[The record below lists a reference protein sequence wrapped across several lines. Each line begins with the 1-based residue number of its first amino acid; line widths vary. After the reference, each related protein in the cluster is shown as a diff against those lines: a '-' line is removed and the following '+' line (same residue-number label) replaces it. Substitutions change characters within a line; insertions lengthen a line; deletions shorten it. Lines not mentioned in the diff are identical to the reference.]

1 MYLCFHAYNTA
12 LGTMCDK
19 STLVPTLEWYTLN
32 TQLSILVQ
40 GSIAMV
46 TRDISCFSYR
56 IYLYFQCYYNH
67 WCLDCRTCVLNS
79 FFHDYRI

>member
-1 MYLCFHAYNTA
+1 M
-12 LGTMCDK
+12 
-19 STLVPTLEWYTLN
+19 PTKYQHLSGTLN

-67 WCLDCRTCVLNS
+67 WCLDCRSCVLNS
-79 FFHDYRI
+79 MITAYSYHRYCYTSCNYLWYVRME